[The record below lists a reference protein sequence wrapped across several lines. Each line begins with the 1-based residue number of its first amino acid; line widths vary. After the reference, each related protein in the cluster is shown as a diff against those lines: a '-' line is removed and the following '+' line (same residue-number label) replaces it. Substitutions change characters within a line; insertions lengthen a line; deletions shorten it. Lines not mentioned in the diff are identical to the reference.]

1 MTPDHAEEFKA
12 VYRSIGERQIQLK
25 SATAN
30 QPALYKQ
37 FQEDLRALDSSYQAL
52 RKQAEQSPNRDLI
65 VEAMIQ
71 NLRLQAELLSRQL
84 MISNQIN
91 NNNEKKSTNET
102 RI

>member
-1 MTPDHAEEFKA
+1 MVWKSMPFVDCSILKA
-12 VYRSIGERQIQLK
+12 
-25 SATAN
+25 
-30 QPALYKQ
+30 AL
-37 FQEDLRALDSSYQAL
+37 FFSLAVVEILRTFE
-52 RKQAEQSPNRDLI
+52 QAEKSPNRDLI